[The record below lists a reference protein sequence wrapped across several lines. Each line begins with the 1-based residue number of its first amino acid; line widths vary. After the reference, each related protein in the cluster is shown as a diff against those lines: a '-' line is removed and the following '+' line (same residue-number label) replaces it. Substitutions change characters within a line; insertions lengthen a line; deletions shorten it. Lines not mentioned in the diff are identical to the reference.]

1 MDKTSYII
9 HQSRWTSW
17 YLWAAIVAQ
26 ILTII
31 QLSGLGIDI
40 VWLGNL
46 IAGVLQLLV
55 ILGILNNPSD
65 SRKF

>member
-17 YLWAAIVAQ
+17 VLWSAIVAQ
-26 ILTII
+26 ILTLI
-31 QLSGLGIDI
+31 QVSGFGIDI

>member
-9 HQSRWTSW
+9 HQSRWTSF
-17 YLWAAIVAQ
+17 YLWMAIVAQ

-31 QLSGLGIDI
+31 QLSGLGIDT

-46 IAGVLQLLV
+46 IAGGLQLLV
-55 ILGILNNPSD
+55 ILGIINNPSD
-65 SRKF
+65 SRKW